1 MTVTLLNK
9 AINVETH
16 DVIRTFQLEG
26 FPKYLLAQ
34 VGTHRIISEDV
45 EIECMMK
52 FPRRD
57 LSSNAES
64 SRARPVGS
72 VIEQVMT
79 DPVIPIWTQNQR
91 GMVGGELS
99 PAAIDRAT
107 TESLKMRDQMVTF
120 VQYLISIGVHKQD
133 ANRYLEPWMKVAL
146 IVTGTEWDNFYT
158 LRDHPHAQPE
168 FQEFAS
174 EMHRLDETTAATPLQ
189 LGGWY
194 KPWTQF
200 NIAANTCKAASI
212 SYANHAKDRSDDD
225 FLRIHDDLINADPLH
240 ASPLEHCAIAVE
252 PESVI
257 RAWQPS
263 DGVIW
268 RVFDP
273 INLKLS
279 LERCLEEGNDRYI
292 STANLGGFL
301 QYRKIL
307 EAGLKVDVNTGVI
320 S

>member
-16 DVIRTFQLEG
+16 GAIRTFQLEG

-45 EIECMMK
+45 EIECMIK
-52 FPRRD
+52 FPRKD

-64 SRARPVGS
+64 SRARKVGS
-72 VIEQVMT
+72 VIEQVML

-99 PAAIDRAT
+99 QAAIDKAT
-107 TESLKMRDQMVTF
+107 AESLRMRDQMVSF
-120 VQYLISIGVHKQD
+120 VQYLISIGIHKQD

-189 LGGWY
+189 LGEWY
-194 KPWTQF
+194 KPWPTL
-200 NIAANTCKAASI
+200 NIAANTCKAASV
-212 SYANHAKDRSDDD
+212 SYANHAKDRSNDD
-225 FLRIHDDLINADPLH
+225 FLRIHDDLINSTPIH
-240 ASPLEHCAIAVE
+240 ASPLEHCAIAVV
-252 PESVI
+252 PEYLL
-257 RAWQPS
+257 RS
-263 DGVIW
+263 DRLGDW

-273 INLKLS
+273 INLNFSLS
-279 LERCLEEGNDRYI
+279 DCGSNSVYV
-292 STANLGGFL
+292 STANFGGFL